1 MTEGRI
7 TRRGGIAGQVQIDAT
22 VGEGRVVSFV
32 GSEAYGGPVVMIGE
46 SGAQTF
52 VTDPGRFGSFGTD
65 WVKRCLES
73 GTR

>member
-1 MTEGRI
+1 MEGKI

-22 VGEGRVVSFV
+22 VDEGRMISFV

-52 VTDPGRFGSFGTD
+52 VTDPGRFGDFGVQ
-65 WVKRCLES
+65 WVKRFLES
-73 GTR
+73 GSR